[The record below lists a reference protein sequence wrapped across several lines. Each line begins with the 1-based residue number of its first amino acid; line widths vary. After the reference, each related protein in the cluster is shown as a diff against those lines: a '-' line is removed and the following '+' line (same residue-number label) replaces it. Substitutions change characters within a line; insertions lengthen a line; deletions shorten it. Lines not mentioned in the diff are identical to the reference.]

1 MDSALR
7 LVFLGPPGAGKGTQ
21 AQKLCDG
28 RGLANLSSGD
38 ALRREIRAG
47 SPLGQQ
53 VSESVRKGE
62 LVPDEVMTAVM
73 LDAIAATPSG
83 TGFVLDGFP
92 RTVPQA
98 ESLRAALTKAARPVQ
113 AVLDFEID
121 DSEIVD
127 RIVFRRVCTQCGSWY
142 NTRSL
147 PPKVA
152 GVCDRCN
159 APLAQRD
166 DDREEVVRRRLT
178 VYRTQTAPL
187 IAYYERQ
194 GLLRAIDAAASAEQ
208 VEHAVRQVVSS
219 LDRRG

>member
-1 MDSALR
+1 MKSALR
-7 LVFLGPPGAGKGTQ
+7 LIFLGPPGAGKGTQ
-21 AQKLCDG
+21 AQTLCEEL
-28 RGLANLSSGD
+28 GLANLSSGD
-38 ALRREIRAG
+38 VLRREIRAG
-47 SPLGQQ
+47 SPLGERVGQF
-53 VSESVRKGE
+53 VRKGE

-73 LDAIAATPSG
+73 LDAIAALPAG

-98 ESLRAALTKAARPVQ
+98 ESLNAAMATAGTPVH
-113 AVLDFEID
+113 AVLDFEVD
-121 DSEIVD
+121 DARLID
-127 RIVFRRVCTQCGSWY
+127 RIVHRRVCTQCGSWY

-187 IAYYERQ
+187 IAFYERQ
-194 GLLRAIDAAASAEQ
+194 GLLRAIDAAVSAEQ
-208 VEHAVRQVVSS
+208 VEQVVRQVIAS
-219 LDRRG
+219 LDRKG

>member
-1 MDSALR
+1 MSSALR
-7 LVFLGPPGAGKGTQ
+7 LIFLGPPGAGKGTQ
-21 AQKLCDG
+21 AQKLCEE

-38 ALRREIRAG
+38 VLRREIRAG
-47 SPLGQQ
+47 SPLGER
-53 VSESVRKGE
+53 VGRYVRKGE

-73 LDAIAATPSG
+73 LETIAALPPG

-98 ESLRAALTKAARPVQ
+98 ESLDAALTRVGDPIH
-113 AVLDFEID
+113 AVLDFEVEDATII
-121 DSEIVD
+121 E
-127 RIVFRRVCTQCGSWY
+127 RIVHRRVCTQCGSWY

-152 GVCDRCN
+152 GVCDRCG

-194 GLLRAIDAAASAEQ
+194 GLLRAIDAAVPAEQ
-208 VEHAVRQVVSS
+208 VEQVVRQVVAS
-219 LDRRG
+219 LDRKG